1 MCMTQGAS
9 LDNCFVL
16 LDDCHATASRPSS
29 RLYTGLV
36 GQQRCTDAAS
46 LDAFWAEVEAAQSQG
61 LHAAVLVDYEWG
73 AKLQHAGTG
82 KLAGSDSSALRVLLF
97 THCRRMSSADVDL
110 WLAAQDGSDAPS
122 CAGVADWSPSVNQAE
137 FEAGVAKILDLI
149 RAGETYQVNYSYRMH
164 GKQYGSPIGLYRRLR
179 ALQPVAFGALAA
191 LPAVESGAPQTS
203 PDWVLSCSPEL
214 FVRNAQ
220 GHLTTRPMKGTAA
233 RASSAA
239 ADAQRSHWLGTDA
252 KNRAENVMIVD
263 LLRNDLGRISTT
275 GSVHVPR
282 LFTVETYATVHQMT
296 STVESDL
303 RPGLRFPDVLRALF
317 PCGSITGTPKIHTM
331 DWIAA
336 LESTP
341 RGLYCGAIGW
351 VDAPAAD
358 AHCGD
363 FCLSVAIRTL
373 TLGGA
378 AQGLRRATLGV
389 GGGIVL
395 DSDQRSEFEE
405 TRVKARFLTQID
417 PGFTL
422 FETVLVRKGA
432 PRHLALHQARIAA
445 SARALG
451 FRLDPER
458 FHQQLCQHIDLLDA
472 NTNHRVR
479 IDLSHEGSLHI
490 THAALDPLPPGPV
503 RLVWAEHPV
512 DPAELALLQHKT
524 SLRSSYDRA
533 MAAATAQG
541 AFDAVFV
548 NAAGEVTEG
557 ARSNLLVRIDGRWWT
572 PPLASGVLPGVMRQ
586 RVLRRFPSVG
596 QRVLGVE
603 DVAQAQQLVVCNA
616 LRGLLRAHPLGLP
629 QPQAHSLSQA

>member
-1 MCMTQGAS
+1 
-9 LDNCFVL
+9 
-16 LDDCHATASRPSS
+16 
-29 RLYTGLV
+29 
-36 GQQRCTDAAS
+36 
-46 LDAFWAEVEAAQSQG
+46 
-61 LHAAVLVDYEWG
+61 
-73 AKLQHAGTG
+73 
-82 KLAGSDSSALRVLLF
+82 
-97 THCRRMSSADVDL
+97 
-110 WLAAQDGSDAPS
+110 
-122 CAGVADWSPSVNQAE
+122 
-137 FEAGVAKILDLI
+137 
-149 RAGETYQVNYSYRMH
+149 
-164 GKQYGSPIGLYRRLR
+164 
-179 ALQPVAFGALAA
+179 
-191 LPAVESGAPQTS
+191 
-203 PDWVLSCSPEL
+203 
-214 FVRNAQ
+214 
-220 GHLTTRPMKGTAA
+220 
-233 RASSAA
+233 
-239 ADAQRSHWLGTDA
+239 
-252 KNRAENVMIVD
+252 
-263 LLRNDLGRISTT
+263 
-275 GSVHVPR
+275 
-282 LFTVETYATVHQMT
+282 MT

-341 RGLYCGAIGW
+341 RGLYCGTIGW
-351 VDAPAAD
+351 IDAPAAG

-432 PRHLALHQARIAA
+432 PRHLALHQARIEA

-458 FHQQLCQHIDLLDA
+458 FNQQLCQHIGLLDA

-479 IDLSHEGSLHI
+479 IDLSHDGSLHI

-533 MAAATAQG
+533 MAAATARG

-586 RVLRRFPSVG
+586 RVLQRFPSVG
-596 QRVLGVE
+596 QRILGVE

-616 LRGLLRAHPLGLP
+616 LRGLVRAHPLGLP
-629 QPQAHSLSQA
+629 QSQAHSLSQA